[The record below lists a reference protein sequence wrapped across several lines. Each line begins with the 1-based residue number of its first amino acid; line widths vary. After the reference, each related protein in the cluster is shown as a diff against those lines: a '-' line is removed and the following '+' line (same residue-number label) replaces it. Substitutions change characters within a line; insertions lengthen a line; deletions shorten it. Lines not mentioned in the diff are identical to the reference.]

1 MPGALYVV
9 STPIGNLADLTPRAA
24 QTLAEADFIAAE
36 DTRVT
41 LKLLNHLG
49 LKKMLLSYNRY
60 NAKTQGPPILQ
71 RMLAGEVCAL
81 CTDAG
86 TPAISDPGEF
96 LVRQAH
102 EMGLRVVP
110 VPAAS
115 AAIAALAVS
124 GQNTGRFVFEGF
136 LPHHKRLRAQRLA
149 ALATEQRTI
158 LLYEAPHKLLA
169 TLNDL
174 AAAFGGVRPLTIC
187 RELTKLHEEIW
198 ITTLEQARLRYAET
212 TPKGEF
218 VLVLAGA
225 VPADKVV
232 ETVTLEDA
240 AKQALALGAVVD
252 HFIRPAP
259 YISAPAVRLCTL
271 RT

>member
-1 MPGALYVV
+1 MAKHYTDLQNNIIELWIAGK
-9 STPIGNLADLTPRAA
+9 SRREIAD
-24 QTLAEADFIAAE
+24 
-36 DTRVT
+36 
-41 LKLLNHLG
+41 
-49 LKKMLLSYNRY
+49 
-60 NAKTQGPPILQ
+60 
-71 RMLAGEVCAL
+71 
-81 CTDAG
+81 
-86 TPAISDPGEF
+86 
-96 LVRQAH
+96 
-102 EMGLRVVP
+102 
-110 VPAAS
+110 
-115 AAIAALAVS
+115 ALAVS

-240 AKQALALGAVVD
+240 AKQALALGKKKKL
-252 HFIRPAP
+252 PASEAAKRLAKATGHSK
-259 YISAPAVRLCTL
+259 SAIYKTMQEIQINWRNIEIL
-271 RT
+271 